1 MATIAG
7 VPGPPSTEQ
16 IRAEVEVV
24 LASEFFSRAPSLA
37 QFLSY
42 VCRKALDGEADQ
54 IKEYNI
60 AVEAFGRNAEF
71 DQKADA
77 IVRVEAHRLR
87 KRLKQYYE
95 TEGASHT
102 VRIIIPPGQYVPAFV
117 VRDPAADQPAEIE
130 EANGEDTAL
139 DAVESAECSLEVA
152 SSAPPA
158 LEPAPM
164 ALVETPL
171 RPAMEVLPPPEK
183 RPASGRWAVAWVLG
197 LAVLAGAV
205 GVVLNRRAAPPPA
218 AAPAQTGAAPAPAAP
233 DLRPPATARAGEEG
247 LRIAAGLGAAKYV
260 DSYGNTWL
268 GDRYFLGGQVRG
280 SPAERILRTRD
291 PALFSN
297 WREGDFRYDIPLD
310 PGTYELRLLFAER
323 VYGSGNISG
332 GGESGRLFHVF
343 ANGSPILE
351 NLDVIS
357 DASGSNTADVRVF
370 KDITPAPDG
379 FLHLRF
385 SLFKDSAFLNGIEI
399 LPSPPGRIRPIRM
412 VGADASVRDSAGQ
425 LWTAD
430 QYWQGGQINSRNVR
444 VAGTKFPELYR
455 SERYGNFSYA
465 VPVAPDGRY
474 ALTLYFAEAW
484 FGPSQ
489 QGGGGADS
497 RLFDVYLNGTALLRS
512 FDVFEA
518 AGGSHRAVE
527 RTFHGLKA
535 NAQGKLMISF
545 VPVRNYAFVNAI
557 EVAEEAR

>member
-1 MATIAG
+1 MG
-7 VPGPPSTEQ
+7 PPGPPSTEQ
-16 IRAEVEVV
+16 IRAELDAV

-37 QFLSY
+37 QFLGY
-42 VCRKALDGEADQ
+42 VCRKALGGEGDQ

-60 AVEAFGRNAEF
+60 AVEAFGRTADF

-102 VRIIIPPGQYVPAFV
+102 IQIVISPGQYVPGFV
-117 VRDPAADQPAEIE
+117 VKEPAAAQPAPAVEDSDGEEAVREAGECDVEAVNGTPPAPDPAGTALAETALQPAVKV
-130 EANGEDTAL
+130 L
-139 DAVESAECSLEVA
+139 
-152 SSAPPA
+152 
-158 LEPAPM
+158 
-164 ALVETPL
+164 PL
-171 RPAMEVLPPPEK
+171 RPPESKPVLS
-183 RPASGRWAVAWVLG
+183 RLVVALILG
-197 LAVLAGAV
+197 IAVLAGAV
-205 GVVLNRRAAPPPA
+205 GVLLNRHAAPPPA
-218 AAPAQTGAAPAPAAP
+218 AAPAQAGAVPASSTPQPRLPAAT
-233 DLRPPATARAGEEG
+233 PAGGEG
-247 LRIAAGLGAAKYV
+247 LRIAAGLRAAKYV

-332 GGESGRLFHVF
+332 GGESNRLFHIF

-399 LPSPPGRIRPIRM
+399 LPSPPGQIRPIRM

-465 VPVAPDGRY
+465 IPVAPDGRY

-489 QGGGGADS
+489 QGGGGAGS
-497 RLFDVYLNGTALLRS
+497 RLVDVYLNGTALLRS

-518 AGGSHRAVE
+518 AGGSYRAVE

-557 EVAEEAR
+557 EVTEEAR